1 MGKAIM
7 GAVVSLDG
15 FIADD
20 RDDVRLLGP
29 VVGGVPAILL
39 TPIHRTS

>member
-7 GAVVSLDG
+7 GGVVSLGG

-20 RDDVRLLGP
+20 RDDVRPP
-29 VVGGVPAILL
+29 VGSAARRSSSG
-39 TPIHRTS
+39 

>member
-1 MGKAIM
+1 MGKEIM

-20 RDDVRLLGP
+20 RDDVRSLIGS
-29 VVGGVPAILL
+29 AA
-39 TPIHRTS
+39 